1 MIVRD
6 TFSFGDSFFLNM
18 KTQKKSF
25 LFYHSWK
32 NQIDILDDSELRK
45 FINNLISYHDDGE
58 VVLESK
64 EDKLL
69 WNGVLPAL
77 EVNKLKYDKT
87 IERNREN
94 GKKGGRP
101 RKESTDQLIEN
112 HGETEGIIQKPKKPN
127 GFIEKPKKPDNSKEI
142 NDNSKL
148 EIGNSKKIKEY
159 SEKNTVN
166 GQNGNVETQEINEY
180 QQQMFDNWRNT
191 TLKKFKD
198 SIQSRYPRYPEL
210 LSITTEE
217 EIIETCKKIPNHI
230 WNNVGKEITEMVKVF
245 NSKLR

>member
-1 MIVRD
+1 
-6 TFSFGDSFFLNM
+6 M
-18 KTQKKSF
+18 KTNKKSF
-25 LFYHSWK
+25 LFYQSWK
-32 NQIDILDDSELRK
+32 TQIDILDDSELRK

-77 EVNKLKYDKT
+77 EVNNLKYQKT

-101 RKESTDQLIEN
+101 KKVAAESEKPNGFIEN
-112 HGETEGIIQKPKKPN
+112 PNETD

-142 NDNSKL
+142 IDNSKR
-148 EIGNSKKIKEY
+148 KIENI
-159 SEKNTVN
+159 EKTRDNREMDTVN
-166 GQNGNVETQEINEY
+166 CKNEIVETEEINEY
-180 QQQMFDNWRNT
+180 QQQMFDNWKNSKVKK
-191 TLKKFKD
+191 LKEI
-198 SIQSRYPRYPEL
+198 IQKKYPRYPQ
-210 LSITTEE
+210 LSSISTQE
-217 EIIETCKKIPNHI
+217 EIIENRKKIPVHI
-230 WNNVGKEITEMVKVF
+230 WDKLENDIMEMVEIN

>member
-1 MIVRD
+1 
-6 TFSFGDSFFLNM
+6 M

-25 LFYHSWK
+25 LFYNSWK
-32 NQIDILDDSELRK
+32 TQIDILDDSELRK

-77 EVNKLKYDKT
+77 ELNKLKYDKT
-87 IERNREN
+87 IERNQEN

-112 HGETEGIIQKPKKPN
+112 HGETDGIIQKPKKPSGFIQKPKKPN
-127 GFIEKPKKPDNSKEI
+127 WFIEKPKKPDNSKEI

-148 EIGNSKKIKEY
+148 EIENSKRTKEY

-180 QQQMFDNWRNT
+180 QQQMFDNWKNT

-198 SIQSRYPRYPEL
+198 SIQTKYPRYPEL

-217 EIIETCKKIPNHI
+217 EIIETRKMIPNHI
-230 WNNVGKEITEMVKVF
+230 WNNIGKEITEMVKVF

>member
-1 MIVRD
+1 
-6 TFSFGDSFFLNM
+6 M
-18 KTQKKSF
+18 KTNKKSF

-32 NQIDILDDSELRK
+32 TQIDILDDYELRK
-45 FINNLISYHDDGE
+45 FINNLISYHENGE

-77 EVNKLKYDKT
+77 EVNNLKYQKT

-101 RKESTDQLIEN
+101 KKVAAESEKPNGFIEN
-112 HGETEGIIQKPKKPN
+112 PNETD

-142 NDNSKL
+142 IDNSKR
-148 EIGNSKKIKEY
+148 KIENI
-159 SEKNTVN
+159 EKTRDNREMDTVN
-166 GQNGNVETQEINEY
+166 CKNEIVETEEINEY
-180 QQQMFDNWRNT
+180 QQQMFDNWKNSKVKK
-191 TLKKFKD
+191 LKD
-198 SIQSRYPRYPEL
+198 IIQKKYPRYPQ
-210 LSITTEE
+210 LSSISTQE
-217 EIIETCKKIPNHI
+217 EIIENRKKIPVHI
-230 WNNVGKEITEMVKVF
+230 WDKLENDIMEMVEIN